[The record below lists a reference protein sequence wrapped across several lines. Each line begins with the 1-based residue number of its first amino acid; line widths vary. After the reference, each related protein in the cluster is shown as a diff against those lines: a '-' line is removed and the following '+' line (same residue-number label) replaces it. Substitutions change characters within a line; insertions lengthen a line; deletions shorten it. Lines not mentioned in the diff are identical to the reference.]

1 MQIFLASGCIGLQP
15 EAHQLLSQPISSLS
29 RPQASLMSSL
39 ASMRTVTLVKGPTS
53 SAMMLNE
60 SVASRPKLWE
70 VLPGLASLI
79 CRGRGRGSS
88 SLSSSTAGSAAAACE
103 CAQAYASMGKR

>member
-1 MQIFLASGCIGLQP
+1 M
-15 EAHQLLSQPISSLS
+15 AHQLLSQPISSLS

-60 SVASRPKLWE
+60 SVASRPKLWD

-79 CRGRGRGSS
+79 FRGRGSSRSSLSSS
-88 SLSSSTAGSAAAACE
+88 SLSSSLSSSSSSLGN
-103 CAQAYASMGKR
+103 AQAYMTQAYMPGER

>member
-1 MQIFLASGCIGLQP
+1 M
-15 EAHQLLSQPISSLS
+15 AHQLLSQPISSLS

-60 SVASRPKLWE
+60 SVASRPKLWD

-79 CRGRGRGSS
+79 FRGRGSSRSSLSSSSPSRSSLSS
-88 SLSSSTAGSAAAACE
+88 SLSSSSSSLGN
-103 CAQAYASMGKR
+103 AQAYMTQAYMTGER